1 MTNVL
6 ALPTGTELVGDFR
19 IERVL
24 GAGGFGMTYL
34 AEEIALAR
42 KVTIKEYFPTDFAA
56 RGEGGNAVPRDEEST
71 ADFQWGLDR
80 FIDEAQTLARFDHPN
95 IVRVFRYFRA
105 NGTAYMVLTFEE
117 GQSLKGWLRGLG
129 RAPRQRELDDI
140 LAPLLEALE
149 AVHAAD
155 YLHRDIAPDN
165 IIIRKDGS
173 PVLIDFGSARGDI
186 AKHSRT
192 VSALVKPGYSPYE
205 QYAESGARQGPW
217 TDIYALGATLY
228 HAICGRRPADAPS
241 RVVKD
246 ELPSAAESALA
257 AYRPRFLAAIDRA
270 LVLDPG
276 SRPQSITAWR
286 GELLA
291 PDPAKGGWFS
301 RATGL
306 GAGAAPAAGGKT
318 VKLTVQPGSLP
329 VPDAPA
335 AAPGQLLD
343 YIEGLKG
350 TPQQPAV
357 DPLGGAA
364 ATPASTPPSAE
375 RVPASNGRKTTA
387 PKAQPISQ
395 PPSSAP
401 PLARTDSKLP
411 AVVPQKTRPARP
423 KPVRF
428 GGRSSVRSFAIKFML
443 GASIAGVALYNQ
455 DRWPSFGAH
464 EAAPQ
469 ATAQANRSPAPRSEA
484 SLNGPAPAAAT
495 IALARTALP
504 EASRPTMLAAHKGAA
519 TAVFFT
525 ADGRSIVT
533 AGQDGTLKVW
543 NAATGSSVRIIDLA
557 EGAAT
562 ALAIQGRRAF
572 TGHGDGRLAL
582 WDIDTGQRIVSFR
595 RGNAAITAVSFAR
608 DGERLISSSADAAL
622 TLWDPAAP
630 QAPVGTVE
638 AHDGAVTSIAY
649 ADRGPFI
656 ATGGEDNAV
665 RLWRASDLSLVRSYR
680 GHRDTVSAVSFSPD
694 GRYLAA
700 AAIDG
705 RIRVWSTSSSSLY
718 RLSSGHKAGV
728 RGLAFSPGGDMIASA
743 ADDGT
748 VQLWLIRQSKSIRA
762 GGEGGA
768 AARSL
773 SFAPDGARAA
783 VANADG
789 SVRFWDAAPM
799 VRASR

>member
-56 RGEGGNAVPRDEEST
+56 RGEGMIAVPRDEES
-71 ADFQWGLDR
+71 ASDFQWGLDR

-95 IVRVFRYFRA
+95 IVRVFRYFKT

-117 GQSLKGWLRGLG
+117 GQSLKGWLRNLG

-165 IIIRKDGS
+165 IMIRTDGS

-186 AKHSRT
+186 ARHSRT

-228 HAICGRRPADAPS
+228 HAISGRRPPDAPS

-246 ELPSAAESALA
+246 ELPPAAQAALA
-257 AYRPRFLAAIDRA
+257 AYRPRFLTAVDRA
-270 LVLDPG
+270 LALDPG
-276 SRPQSITAWR
+276 LRPQSIPSWR
-286 GELLA
+286 GDLLA
-291 PDPAKGGWFS
+291 PDPAKPGWFS
-301 RATGL
+301 RATGR
-306 GAGAAPAAGGKT
+306 GAPAAVSGSAST
-318 VKLTVQPGSLP
+318 VKLTVQPGAPP

-350 TPQQPAV
+350 GAVPPPSTPLA
-357 DPLGGAA
+357 DAGAA
-364 ATPASTPPSAE
+364 LAAE
-375 RVPASNGRKTTA
+375 RNPSNGRKPTA
-387 PKAQPISQ
+387 AP
-395 PPSSAP
+395 SAP
-401 PLARTDSKLP
+401 PSQPAPASASPAPRTDSRLP
-411 AVVPQKTRPARP
+411 AVVPQRTRPARP

-428 GGRSSVRSFAIKFML
+428 AGRNTWRSFAIKFML

-455 DRWPSFGAH
+455 DRWPSLISADATH
-464 EAAPQ
+464 PKSQTTRSAA
-469 ATAQANRSPAPRSEA
+469 SPRGDTVTSSIGHTP
-484 SLNGPAPAAAT
+484 PA
-495 IALARTALP
+495 IVALARTPPTDLA
-504 EASRPTMLAAHKGAA
+504 RPSMLASHRGAA
-519 TAVFFT
+519 NAIAFT
-525 ADGRSIVT
+525 TDGRSIVT
-533 AGQDGTLKVW
+533 TGTDGTLKVW
-543 NAATGSSVRIIDLA
+543 NAATGSNVRTIDLP
-557 EGAAT
+557 EGQAT
-562 ALAIQGRRAF
+562 AMAVLGRRAL
-572 TGHGDGRLAL
+572 TGHGDGRLTL
-582 WDIDTGQRIVSFR
+582 WDIDTGQRIAAFR
-595 RGNAAITAVSFAR
+595 RSDAGITAVGFAR
-608 DGERLISSSADAAL
+608 EGERLISSSSDATL
-622 TLWDPAAP
+622 TMWDPGAP
-630 QAPVGTVE
+630 QTPVAIVE
-638 AHDGAVTSIAY
+638 AHDGPVTAVAY
-649 ADRGPFI
+649 AERGPFI

-665 RLWRASDLSLVRSYR
+665 RLWRVSDLSLVRSYR
-680 GHRDTVSAVSFSPD
+680 GHRDSVSALTFSPD
-694 GRYLAA
+694 GRHLAA
-700 AAIDG
+700 AAADG

-718 RLSSGHKAGV
+718 RLSSGHKSRI
-728 RGLAFSPGGDMIASA
+728 RGLAFSPAGDMIASA

-748 VQLWLIRQSKSIRA
+748 VQLWLLRQSKSVRA
-762 GGEGGA
+762 ASEGGA
-768 AARSL
+768 GARAL
-773 SFAPDGARAA
+773 AFTPDGTRAA
-783 VANADG
+783 VASADG
-789 SVRFWDAAPM
+789 SVRFWDAAPPP
-799 VRASR
+799 RTR